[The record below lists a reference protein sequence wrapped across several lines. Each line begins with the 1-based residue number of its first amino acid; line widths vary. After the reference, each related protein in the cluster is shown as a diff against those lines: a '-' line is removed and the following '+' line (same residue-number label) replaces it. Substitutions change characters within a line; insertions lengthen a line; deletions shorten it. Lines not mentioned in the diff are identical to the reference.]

1 MKEDLDMVKEN
12 YVWEV
17 SDLARGFGRQED
29 LITLVGSVLAVA
41 KGDKGVLTT
50 IAQSQNVLEDFLD
63 AINKLEIEDV
73 YKQHLMGDFKQKIS
87 KSHTSIFVKILIVT
101 EKYLKDFST
110 EELYEM
116 VISILDVNGR
126 DIFATPNSIS
136 EIAINYLMD
145 GVNPEHTFH
154 DGTVGYGVSAVKYA
168 EKNEQSQLFLQ
179 DLNKNAILSL
189 RLRLFMKDLSANL
202 AIGDIIQH
210 PAFVEN
216 EQLMQFDRVYMAPP
230 FGLKLGGDLQ
240 EDMTQDRYNRFVYGV
255 PPRSQGDLA
264 FVSCGLSATKLDGKA
279 AFLLPAGVLFR
290 GGPEK
295 VIRQNL
301 IDFDVIEAVV
311 ALPSSLHS
319 YTSINTVLVLCN
331 KNKVE
336 SRKGKVLMID
346 AEDFG
351 VNNRKETV
359 LGEQDI
365 QKISEIILLGQEI
378 DEVSRFVA
386 SEEIKLAQ
394 LTPNKYIVKKV
405 AHSSEF
411 GNLIFNMDELENIE
425 MKPLSQFVE
434 FYRGF
439 NVPTKDENADG
450 ELGVLKISDI
460 QNGEIQYNSITRYS
474 ITNNAK
480 VDNYRIQKGDVLLSI
495 RGVNRKVAVFNRDTK
510 DTLMSQNF
518 SGMRCNESLNPRFL
532 QLYLESPVAQYYLD
546 SYTTGTTIMNVSL
559 KDLKN
564 LPIPVMSLEE
574 QEKIITVFDEEQKK
588 LTEELKRIE
597 ARQKELKLEAYAAI
611 GIDKAFTIQ

>member
-1 MKEDLDMVKEN
+1 MVKEN

-311 ALPSSLHS
+311 ALPSFLHS

-460 QNGEIQYNSITRYS
+460 QNGEIQYNSITRYL

-495 RGVNRKVAVFNRDTK
+495 RGVNRKVAVFNRDKK
-510 DTLMSQNF
+510 DILMSQNF

>member
-41 KGDKGVLTT
+41 KSDKGVLTT
-50 IAQSQNVLEDFLD
+50 IAQSQNVLEDFLE

-73 YKQHLMGDFKQKIS
+73 YKQHLTGDFKLKVS
-87 KSHTSIFVKILIVT
+87 KSHTSIFVKMLIVT

-110 EELYEM
+110 EELYEI

-145 GVNPEHTFH
+145 GVNLEHTFH
-154 DGTVGYGVSAVKYA
+154 DGTAGYGVSALKYA

-179 DLNKNAILSL
+179 DLNKNAIMSL

-240 EDMTQDRYNRFVYGV
+240 EDMTYDRYNRFVYGV

-264 FVSCGLSATKLDGKA
+264 FVSCGLSATKSDGKA

-301 IDFDVIEAVV
+301 IDFDVIEAIV

-351 VNNRKETV
+351 VNNRKETI

-386 SEEIKLAQ
+386 IEEIKLAQ

-411 GNLIFNMDELENIE
+411 GDLMFNMDELENIE

-439 NVPTKDENADG
+439 NAPTKDENEEG

-460 QNGEIQYNSITRYS
+460 QDGEIQYNSITRYS

-510 DTLMSQNF
+510 DILMSQNF

>member
-189 RLRLFMKDLSANL
+189 RLRLFMKDLSADL

-230 FGLKLGGDLQ
+230 FGLRLASDLQ
-240 EDMTQDRYNRFVYGV
+240 DDMTQDIYNRFVYGV

-495 RGVNRKVAVFNRDTK
+495 RGVNRKVAVFNRDKK
-510 DTLMSQNF
+510 DILMSQNF

>member
-1 MKEDLDMVKEN
+1 MVKEN

-154 DGTVGYGVSAVKYA
+154 DGTAGYGVSAVKYA
-168 EKNEQSQLFLQ
+168 EKNEQAQLFLQ
-179 DLNKNAILSL
+179 DLNKNAIISL

-216 EQLMQFDRVYMAPP
+216 EQLMQFDRVYMTPP
-230 FGLKLGGDLQ
+230 FGLRLGGDLQ
-240 EDMTQDRYNRFVYGV
+240 EDMTQDKYNRFVYGV

-405 AHSSEF
+405 AYSSEF

-439 NVPTKDENADG
+439 NAPTKDENEDG

-510 DTLMSQNF
+510 DILMSQNF
-518 SGMRCNESLNPRFL
+518 SGMRCNESLNPSFL

-597 ARQKELKLEAYAAI
+597 ARQKELKLEVYAAI